1 MNAYHLINPS
11 LPKTYDEIIKH
22 VYSISCIPLFVRKVP
37 QCCKCR
43 KYIDDGH
50 QFCPN
55 CLSKDP
61 PEKVIIWQQC
71 STRGCICHKTIKNV
85 KDMTVDQLK
94 EYECSHSKRP
104 VHYYFLYCP
113 PAGIIADS
121 IHFGLW
127 NEYIGLDIQSLM
139 DIQDYSQTV
148 HSHSVF
154 TTKNMAMICE
164 KLLLKQLADRI
175 EQGLIFNKTSTIVI
189 LEDLSSNH
197 KTLSSKGRILC
208 LFIY

>member
-1 MNAYHLINPS
+1 MGAYHLINPN
-11 LPKTYDEIIKH
+11 LPKTYDDIIKH
-22 VYSISCIPLFVRKVP
+22 IYSISCIPLFIRKVP
-37 QCCKCR
+37 QCRECR
-43 KYIDDGH
+43 QFIDDGH

-55 CLSKDP
+55 CLSKNP
-61 PEKVIIWQQC
+61 REIVKIWHKC
-71 STRGCICHKTIKNV
+71 STRSCICHKTIKDIA
-85 KDMTVDQLK
+85 KMTVDQLK

-104 VHYYFLYCP
+104 VFYYFLYCP
-113 PAGIIADS
+113 PAGIIADL

-127 NEYIGLDIQSLM
+127 KEYIGLDIQSIM

-175 EQGLIFNKTSTIVI
+175 EQGLVFNKTSTIDT
-189 LEDLSSNH
+189 LEDLSTNH
-197 KTLSSKGRILC
+197 KTLSSKGSIFC
-208 LFIY
+208 VMIN